1 MPWSVLVVDDDS
13 STRQVLSCLVELD
26 DQLRLGGTASNG
38 REAVDLVGRRCP
50 DAIVCDLEM
59 PLMTGEEAVPRLRT
73 TCPHAVI
80 VVYSARPAAAT
91 SLREVADAV
100 HDKAAGPA
108 ALLEDLVRLCERRLG
123 PPPTGT
129 VVR

>member
-26 DQLRLGGTASNG
+26 DQLRLEGTASNG
-38 REAVDLVGRRCP
+38 REAVELVGRRCP

-73 TCPHAVI
+73 TCTMTPVCVVLGIIRWAKVTRVSRSSATVRRAV
-80 VVYSARPAAAT
+80 R
-91 SLREVADAV
+91 
-100 HDKAAGPA
+100 
-108 ALLEDLVRLCERRLG
+108 
-123 PPPTGT
+123 
-129 VVR
+129 